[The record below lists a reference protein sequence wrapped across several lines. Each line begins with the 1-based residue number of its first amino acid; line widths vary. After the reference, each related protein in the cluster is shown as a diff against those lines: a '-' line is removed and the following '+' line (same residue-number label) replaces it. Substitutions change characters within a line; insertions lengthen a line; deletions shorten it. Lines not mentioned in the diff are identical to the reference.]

1 MRQDWEPEDLIEGW
15 TLLEDDMKR
24 VRNKSGVTRLGFA
37 LLLKFFEVE
46 ARFPESAQ
54 EVPTAAVEY
63 VAQQVKV
70 PAEAWADYDW
80 QSKAIQRHRGEIRA
94 AYGFRAN
101 TEEDQDRL
109 AAWLATEL
117 CPVELS
123 RDRLVAAVVARCRN
137 DHIEPSAP
145 RQVRR
150 SVGKAIK
157 DFEKRFCRST
167 LDRLSHTARSRLEDL
182 IAGDGTEHG
191 ADGEGAVAG
200 GGRSHFTELKTDPG
214 APGLESL
221 LAEVNKLERVRR
233 LNLPADLFADVSEK
247 LVDAWRARASK
258 EYPANLARM
267 KPPRRLTLLATLC
280 HVRQTEITDSL
291 VDLFIQLVLKINTRA
306 ERKVEKE
313 LGAEL
318 KNVRGKEAMLLRVA
332 EAALSEPS
340 GTVRRVIFPVVG
352 GEKTLKA
359 LAAEAAANEARYKA
373 RVRTVLRSSYSAHWR
388 RMLSPLLKALELK
401 CNNTAYRPVMDA
413 IDLLKRYLEQPLK
426 EGAFFDAAEAVPLD
440 GVVPEQWRTAVVDDK
455 GRVERIPYELC
466 VLVSLR
472 DALRRR
478 GIWVVGANR
487 WRNPEDDLPADFE
500 DNRDVHYA
508 ALGQPQDAGEFITA
522 LQSKLRASLDRFE
535 QALAEGTTGG
545 VAIVKKHGEPWIR
558 VSPRGKQEE
567 PESLVAIKAEIE
579 RRWGTIDL
587 LDILKYAE
595 FARTSSPS
603 SPRSPP
609 ARTCPRTCRG
619 AGCCWCCSGW
629 APTWASSGSR

>member
-1 MRQDWEPEDLIEGW
+1 MRQDWEPEDLIEVW

-24 VRNKSGVTRLGFA
+24 VRNKSGATRLGFA

-46 ARFPESAQ
+46 ARFPESAK
-54 EVPTAAVEY
+54 EVPSAAVEY

-70 PAEAWADYDW
+70 LAEAWADYDW

-123 RDRLVAAVVARCRN
+123 RDRLAAAVVARCRN
-137 DHIEPSAP
+137 GHIEPPAP
-145 RQVRR
+145 GQVRR
-150 SVGKAIK
+150 LVGKAIK

-167 LDRLSHTARSRLEDL
+167 LDRLSHTTRSRLEDL
-182 IAGDGTEHG
+182 IAGDGIEHST
-191 ADGEGAVAG
+191 DGEGAVAG

-233 LNLPADLFADVSEK
+233 LDLPADLFADVSEK

-258 EYPANLARM
+258 EYPANLERM

-291 VDLFIQLVLKINTRA
+291 VELFIQLVLKINTRA

-318 KNVRGKEAMLLRVA
+318 KKVRGKEAMLLRVA

-401 CNNTAYRPVMDA
+401 CNNTAYR
-413 IDLLKRYLEQPLK
+413 
-426 EGAFFDAAEAVPLD
+426 
-440 GVVPEQWRTAVVDDK
+440 
-455 GRVERIPYELC
+455 
-466 VLVSLR
+466 
-472 DALRRR
+472 ALPSRS
-478 GIWVVGANR
+478 
-487 WRNPEDDLPADFE
+487 
-500 DNRDVHYA
+500 Y
-508 ALGQPQDAGEFITA
+508 GE
-522 LQSKLRASLDRFE
+522 
-535 QALAEGTTGG
+535 
-545 VAIVKKHGEPWIR
+545 V
-558 VSPRGKQEE
+558 
-567 PESLVAIKAEIE
+567 
-579 RRWGTIDL
+579 
-587 LDILKYAE
+587 
-595 FARTSSPS
+595 TSSS
-603 SPRSPP
+603 L
-609 ARTCPRTCRG
+609 
-619 AGCCWCCSGW
+619 
-629 APTWASSGSR
+629 